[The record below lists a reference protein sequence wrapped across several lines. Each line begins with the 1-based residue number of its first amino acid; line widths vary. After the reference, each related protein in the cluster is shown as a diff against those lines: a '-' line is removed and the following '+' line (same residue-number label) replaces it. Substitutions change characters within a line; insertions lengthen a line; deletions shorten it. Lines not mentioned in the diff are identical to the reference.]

1 MNPFGIRWSCRG
13 SSLSFNAKGNGSMM
27 FSKFW
32 LQEIHGL
39 LCSNWIDMYMKDSWF
54 RTSMAIAFPPEILPC
69 GSILHLDLA
78 LLAAW
83 HMLMLLSEIF
93 VEWKTCKCNFV
104 FTNMRAK

>member
-1 MNPFGIRWSCRG
+1 
-13 SSLSFNAKGNGSMM
+13 
-27 FSKFW
+27 
-32 LQEIHGL
+32 
-39 LCSNWIDMYMKDSWF
+39 MYMKDSWF